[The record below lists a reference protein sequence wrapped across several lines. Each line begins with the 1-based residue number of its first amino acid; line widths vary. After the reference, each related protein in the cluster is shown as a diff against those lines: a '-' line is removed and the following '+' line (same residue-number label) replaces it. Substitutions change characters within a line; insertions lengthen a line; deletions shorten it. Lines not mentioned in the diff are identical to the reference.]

1 MRKLTESTL
10 QVPSKSR
17 SVIRRTQP
25 YPTNATEQNTLRQT
39 KDVSDGRNFNNVTL
53 NRKRRD
59 HSAKSNE
66 ENDPCA
72 MEIVSLPA
80 EAKTPSYCS
89 RGVQTIRERKRE
101 YIILRCQWRLNN
113 RIQDVN
119 SRNWTTTLAW
129 IIGCGLHLLHLSLRM
144 KRRYPEVSWDARDTW
159 EDEKNELVSR
169 HQLVHNMLP
178 LICYSPYTPNFASS
192 LGRLLKAA

>member
-1 MRKLTESTL
+1 
-10 QVPSKSR
+10 
-17 SVIRRTQP
+17 
-25 YPTNATEQNTLRQT
+25 
-39 KDVSDGRNFNNVTL
+39 
-53 NRKRRD
+53 
-59 HSAKSNE
+59 
-66 ENDPCA
+66 